1 MGMRSRIRLDLIS
14 NGTVTGNAFIWRGGR
29 GHFAA
34 AGTFGGSTVKLQFL
48 GPDGSTWIDAGTYT
62 TLTSSGGGNFDLPEC
77 QIRASISGGS
87 PSGIF
92 AVAVGVDL

>member
-1 MGMRSRIRLDLIS
+1 MGMRARIRLDLLS
-14 NGTVTGNAFIWRGGR
+14 NASSTGSAFVWRGGR

-34 AGTFGGSTVKLQFL
+34 SGTFGGATVKLQFL

-62 TLTSSGGGNFDLPEC
+62 TLTAAGAGNFDLPEG
-77 QIRASISGGS
+77 QIRAAVSGGS
-87 PSGIF
+87 PSGIY